1 MKKLF
6 LFTIVLFSTVVV
18 YGQKTTAKANVEVD
32 GVCGMCKARIE
43 KAAIKTKGVKTA
55 NWDIGSHQ
63 LSLVY
68 NEKKTDL
75 KTIQQ
80 NIANVGQVWAVV
92 ANVTPTRNRAV
103 QPVTFLCAEV
113 GRHPKGCTQ
122 SGAP

>member
-1 MKKLF
+1 MKRLL
-6 LFTIVLFSTVVV
+6 LFTIMLLGTLSTQ
-18 YGQKTTAKANVEVD
+18 GQNTTAKAIVEVD

-80 NIANVGQVWAVV
+80 NIANVGHDTPLFKAPDKAYESIDMCCKYRDEQVVKDHE
-92 ANVTPTRNRAV
+92 N
-103 QPVTFLCAEV
+103 
-113 GRHPKGCTQ
+113 GDGH
-122 SGAP
+122 